1 MSTFDVVYCAGTKG
15 VAKAMKEISAVAQK
29 WEGKR
34 WFTQLSDKRK
44 LHPYQGNTVTKITG
58 TTELYLVFSQR
69 LV

>member
-1 MSTFDVVYCAGTKG
+1 MLYTVQELKVLQRPWKKCAG
-15 VAKAMKEISAVAQK
+15 AQK

-44 LHPYQGNTVTKITG
+44 LHPYQGNTVKKITG